1 MKQTTSKYTE
11 FTQVLG
17 MINDMIEESAYHT
30 ETFAHVLEVH
40 HNSKAAKVFL
50 LASEQF
56 NAELAM
62 IKEDVGNVEMP
73 TIPPWETPYPEYI
86 HPSSLLL
93 DAHYL
98 MTEVEAWAIVKNMIK
113 IHQDFYSFLHKEST
127 ADNVIDLAVKLVA
140 YYEKYGKVDNTDIL

>member
-11 FTQVLG
+11 FIQVLG
-17 MINDMIEESAYHT
+17 MINEMIEESAYHT

-56 NAELAM
+56 KAELAM

-73 TIPPWETPYPEYI
+73 TIPPWEIPYPEYI
-86 HPSSLLL
+86 HPSSLLV

-98 MTEVEAWAIVKNMIK
+98 MTEVEASNIVESMVK
-113 IHQDFYSFLHKEST
+113 IHQEFYSFLRKENT
-127 ADNVIDLAVKLVA
+127 ADNVIDLVVKLVE
-140 YYEKYGKVDNTDIL
+140 YCEKCGKVDNADIL